1 MKITDKL
8 LDELQ
13 TQANKTP
20 RLRMNLDLRN
30 NPEEQSQRMLNSLLP
45 GTPLPI
51 HRHTD
56 TSETVIILRGR
67 MDEVFYDSE
76 GKEIDRVHLN
86 PSSGEYGIQ
95 IPANQY
101 HSVEVY
107 EPSVIVEF
115 KAGKYNKETTEN
127 YL

>member
-1 MKITDKL
+1 MQITDKL

-13 TQANKTP
+13 ARAAETP
-20 RLRMNLDLRN
+20 RLRMHLDLRN
-30 NPEEQSQRMLNSLLP
+30 NDEELSQRMLNALLP

-56 TSETVIILRGR
+56 TNETVIILQGN
-67 MDEVFYDSE
+67 MDEVFYDAS
-76 GKEIDRVHLN
+76 GKEIDRIHLN
-86 PSSGEYGIQ
+86 PSTGEYGVQ

-101 HSVEVY
+101 HGVEVY

-115 KAGKYNKETTEN
+115 KAGKYDRDSTED